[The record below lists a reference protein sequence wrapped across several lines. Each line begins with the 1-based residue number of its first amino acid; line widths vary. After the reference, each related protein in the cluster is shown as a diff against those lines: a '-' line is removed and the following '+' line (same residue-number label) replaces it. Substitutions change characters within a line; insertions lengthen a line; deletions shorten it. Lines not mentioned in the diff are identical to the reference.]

1 MAARCDPYKD
11 PIPEIPQE
19 LITGTAAVYA
29 EAFETI
35 TGKSFAPDL
44 SGATVLERIRA
55 RLAPLFSAG

>member
-1 MAARCDPYKD
+1 
-11 PIPEIPQE
+11 IPEIPQE